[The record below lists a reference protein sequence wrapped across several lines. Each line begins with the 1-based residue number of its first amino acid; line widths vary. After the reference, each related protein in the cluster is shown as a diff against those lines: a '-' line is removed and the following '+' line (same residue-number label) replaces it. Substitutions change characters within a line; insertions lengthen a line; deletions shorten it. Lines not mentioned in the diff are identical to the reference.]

1 MAGICTRWR
10 DLATP
15 AVSAVTDAAIGEAIQ
30 DLLRRRAADATICPS
45 EVARTLAPEGWRA
58 LMPQVRAVA
67 VELARHG
74 QLEIRQGGHTISPAA
89 AFRGPIRLGHRRE
102 VSSC

>member
-1 MAGICTRWR
+1 M
-10 DLATP
+10 
-15 AVSAVTDAAIGEAIQ
+15 SAVTDAAIGEAIQ

-45 EVARTLAPEGWRA
+45 EVARALAPDDWRA

-74 QLEIRQGGHTISPAA
+74 QLEIRQGGRTVNPAA
-89 AFRGPIRLGHRRE
+89 SLRGPIRLGHRRDA
-102 VSSC
+102 SSC